1 MRIIF
6 YIILFMFAY
15 RILKKLFLPAYGDAQ
30 NQRSNPQQRQQN
42 TYQSNT
48 SSDKSDIIED
58 VDYEEVD

>member
-15 RILKKLFLPAYGDAQ
+15 RVIKKLFLPAYGDGQ
-30 NQRSNPQQRQQN
+30 NQRSNPQQQQN
-42 TYQSNT
+42 SYQNFSNN
-48 SSDKSDIIED
+48 DKSNVIED